1 MTTLLAVDPGLLYP
15 AAALFIDGELQ
26 AASRVKVPK
35 DVSKLPV
42 AERCRTIAFLIRD
55 WYRDPPY
62 WTGRANVHDPDTLV
76 VEWMKVYTSDKSE
89 GDPNDLLP
97 LTGIDCAVAMLFPQA
112 EVLSPIPREW
122 TGNVPKAKKGDPW
135 KSPRGQRVW
144 SRLSVEERNRV
155 IPSHDA
161 IDAVGIGLWGLGRF
175 ERRRVYE
182 TGL

>member
-1 MTTLLAVDPGLLYP
+1 MTTLLAVDPGLSHP
-15 AAALFIDGELQ
+15 AGALFVSGELQ
-26 AASRVKVPK
+26 KASRIKIPK
-35 DVSKLPV
+35 GINTKTPIL
-42 AERCRTIAFLIRD
+42 ERCRAIALAIAE
-55 WYRDPPY
+55 WSEV
-62 WTGRANVHDPDTLV
+62 TPDQIV
-76 VEWMKVYTSDKSE
+76 VEYPQIYTADKSK
-89 GDPNDLLP
+89 GDPNQLVP
-97 LTGIDCAVAMLFPQA
+97 LAAIGASLAGLFPGVPVA
-112 EVLSPIPREW
+112 SPRPQEW
-122 TGNVPKAKKGDPW
+122 TGGVPKSETGDPW